1 MNPAKQVIEKF
12 GGQSA
17 LAKLLGKRQG
27 TVQYWARTGMIPS
40 KRQPELLKLAKKH
53 GIELHPREFM
63 ADSFRR
69 EVPPVRVGP
78 PEAKHKGFLN
88 LLDIDI
94 PVYVLTS
101 GQRVVG
107 RTSATEMLT
116 DIKGGGSLEKY
127 LGVTPLKPFI
137 NIENVLERMVSFV
150 LPEVQGLQ
158 RAVKGLPADLLIEI
172 CQGFVNA
179 LQAEQRGEARLT
191 DRQRQMAIKA
201 GMFVSAC
208 AKVGLDAL
216 IDEVTGYQ
224 YDRAEEALQ
233 VKLRAYL
240 ADEMRKWE
248 KTFPDQLWIEFGRL
262 TNWKGSVTQRPKY
275 WGKLVLEL
283 VYEYLDPDV
292 AEWLKTN
299 APKPIHGQNYH
310 QWLNEQYGLKRL
322 TEHIWMLIGMAAAC
336 HSMLELKRKMAE
348 RFGRVN
354 VQYTLFIPAETTDQ

>member
-1 MNPAKQVIEKF
+1 
-12 GGQSA
+12 
-17 LAKLLGKRQG
+17 
-27 TVQYWARTGMIPS
+27 
-40 KRQPELLKLAKKH
+40 
-53 GIELHPREFM
+53 
-63 ADSFRR
+63 
-69 EVPPVRVGP
+69 
-78 PEAKHKGFLN
+78 
-88 LLDIDI
+88 
-94 PVYVLTS
+94 
-101 GQRVVG
+101 
-107 RTSATEMLT
+107 MLT

-158 RAVKGLPADLLIEI
+158 RDVKGLPADLLIEI

-240 ADEMRKWE
+240 ADEMRQWE

-275 WGKLVLEL
+275 WGKLVMEL
-283 VYEYLDPDV
+283 VYEYLDLDV

-310 QWLNEQYGLKRL
+310 QWLNQQYGLKRL
-322 TEHIWMLIGMAAAC
+322 TEHIWMLIGMASAC